1 MKKHL
6 IKILVLNLIFF
17 ILISAVTI
25 SKAVTVEAYFMSN
38 TNFNIWGDGVQ
49 TTYNDAGYSTILKV
63 GNNEYAVKN
72 GTGSGENVTCT
83 TNLSYVSDGA
93 YVKITYTVKNESTT
107 TKTIGV
113 ATHADIQ
120 INRDD
125 YAEITNLEGNRG
137 FMMTDGTYSFNF
149 LGRQSYG
156 ATDVDTYWFGD
167 YNIREDN
174 MWNNSQTYV
183 YGTGG
188 RRGDSGMAFSWQNRT
203 IAPGE
208 ELEFSALIGIG
219 TLNTPPTITVTSGVE
234 PVYYPNEYITFSG
247 KVNDAD
253 TGDIVSIKYA
263 LDGGEERTIGGQY
276 IPNGVPTDYSE
287 TMQLPSNLTAGEHY
301 IQVWAIDDQNNMSQ
315 AIRFNFTTE
324 VDITPPS
331 ATHTL
336 NPSTWTNG
344 SVNINLSVSDTQ
356 TGLKNITL
364 PDGRI
369 ETSSNI
375 NYGVNA
381 NGQYYFKLEDNAGNI
396 NNYSVTVSN
405 IDKGNPQI
413 VVNPE
418 NCEWSQSVDVALS
431 FTDVESGFKQYRYAI
446 TNSKDLPTSWSNYI
460 TNNEDI
466 ITINEEGRKY
476 LHIIA
481 EDNVGN
487 ISDDKIVGE
496 YLIDK
501 TKPTISIIGDNITPS
516 VNNLI
521 LNIQANDNLSGVKIL
536 KLDGNII
543 FNGNQIFYKNGIHS
557 IEIEDNAGNIYTGTF
572 EINNIYYECNAGL
585 DHPIYSSTYDSCPIC
600 ESYRGLTVT
609 ENTHIYNSEKRG
621 VKYDNP
627 KQAEII
633 EYYDSIKENPEKVKQ
648 YQYELKVIYQ
658 GNEYKTGV
666 EGIYNIT
673 QKAIDIV
680 DIIADDRIYNGGKT
694 VTLKGGRLVGVCD
707 GDNVS
712 FILPTTGEAE
722 NKDVGE
728 NRVSMGTIT
737 LLGDDSLNYILN
749 QPKYGSIM
757 VNIKQKKLSIINL
770 TAKDKIYDGNTT
782 VEIEGGAFEGLV
794 TRDDVTPTIPQT
806 GEAEYKDVGNWKV
819 AINDIELTGEDVKN
833 YNFIQPT
840 YGEITVNISKKDLK
854 IIELT
859 SKDRIYNGSTEVEI
873 EGGAF
878 EGLVTGDDVTPTIPQ
893 TGEAE
898 YKDVGNWKVAINDI
912 ELIGEDAKNYNFIQ
926 PTYGE
931 ITVNISKKDLKI
943 IGLTSKDR
951 IYNGSTEVEIEGG
964 TFEGL
969 VTGDDVTPTIPQ
981 TGEAEYKDVGNWKVA
996 INDIELTGE
1005 DVKNYNFIQPTYGE
1019 ITVNISKKDLRM
1031 ININGKNR
1039 MYNGET
1045 TVEIEG
1051 GEFDVLEAG
1060 DDVTAILPQ
1069 TGEAEDPNVGTWRV
1083 EIDNIELTGKDVKNY
1098 NFIQPEYGEI
1108 MVTIS
1113 KEMGKLVIGCDSK
1126 KYDRIE
1132 VEPYIIEKNT
1142 TSEVTYKYFISETDE
1157 EIERPYD
1164 IGTYDVVAYAETDGN
1179 YTEVESN
1186 RVTFEITKPDAP
1198 EINIIGRI
1206 SKINDKTVRKQDSSD
1221 LTEVKYGD
1229 TITVQIRVENTG
1241 KGSGY
1246 AKEIRGKIDD
1256 GLEFIE
1262 DSEINKENGWIKEG
1276 DEIVTT
1282 KLSLE
1287 EDINNELYPKAN
1299 NTEESTDNSEENN
1312 ENQENDEIAN
1322 DDITE
1327 NQSDALENNEKITT
1341 NEDNITEDMIEKI
1354 GEEENNVNNENIEQ
1368 EEIDSEEIA
1377 EDNEIY
1383 QENTDTAILD
1393 IILKN
1398 RDAIELELKVVKN
1411 NKENINLTNLLSV
1424 KQQDKRGDEVEYTED
1439 NKEKSES
1446 TVEMEYKYA
1455 DLKISKRILQVMTT
1469 DTVTNTVKKYDIY
1482 QEPDKI
1488 VKLDLPNK
1496 SQENTKLDI
1505 IYEITVTNEGNYNT
1519 AIDEIVDI
1527 LPQHV
1532 SFAKE
1537 NNEGW
1542 EIEQNGTISYK
1553 NFDDYLRPTESKS
1566 IELQLTYNMDAGGV
1580 AEVDNEVFVLAST
1593 DLDEILILEDNFK
1606 IGQTNNYSESKL
1618 MVSIITGG
1626 TILIYALTILVGM
1639 GIIVAG
1645 ISLIKKYVL

>member
-466 ITINEEGRKY
+466 ITINEEGTKY

-521 LNIQANDNLSGVKIL
+521 LNIQANDNLSGVKTL

-572 EINNIYYECNAGL
+572 EISNIYYECNAGL

-609 ENTHIYNSEKRG
+609 ESTHIYNSEKQG

-658 GNEYKTGV
+658 GNEYKTGI

-680 DIIADDRIYNGGKT
+680 DIIADDRIYNGGTT

-728 NRVSMGTIT
+728 KSVSIDTIT

-749 QPKYGSIM
+749 QPAYGSIV
-757 VNIKQKKLSIINL
+757 VNIKQKKLSVINL

-782 VEIEGGAFEGLV
+782 
-794 TRDDVTPTIPQT
+794 
-806 GEAEYKDVGNWKV
+806 
-819 AINDIELTGEDVKN
+819 
-833 YNFIQPT
+833 
-840 YGEITVNISKKDLK
+840 
-854 IIELT
+854 
-859 SKDRIYNGSTEVEI
+859 VEI

-912 ELIGEDAKNYNFIQ
+912 ELTGEDTKNYNFIQ

-931 ITVNISKKDLKI
+931 ITVNIGKKDLKI
-943 IGLTSKDR
+943 IGLTAKDR

-964 TFEGL
+964 EFEGL

-1005 DVKNYNFIQPTYGE
+1005 DAKNYNFIQPTYGE

-1039 MYNGET
+1039 IYNGET

-1051 GEFDVLEAG
+1051 GEFDVLEEG

-1069 TGEAEDPNVGTWRV
+1069 TGEAEDSNVGTWRV
-1083 EIDNIELTGKDVKNY
+1083 EIDNIELTGEDVKNY

-1198 EINIIGRI
+1198 EINIIGRV

-1287 EDINNELYPKAN
+1287 KDINNELYPKAN
-1299 NTEESTDNSEENN
+1299 STEESTDNSEENN
-1312 ENQENDEIAN
+1312 DSQANDEIAN
-1322 DDITE
+1322 D
-1327 NQSDALENNEKITT
+1327 ALENSEEITT
-1341 NEDNITEDMIEKI
+1341 NEENTTENIVEEI
-1354 GEEENNVNNENIEQ
+1354 GEDENDINNENTEQ
-1368 EEIDSEEIA
+1368 EEIVGEEIT
-1377 EDNEIY
+1377 EDNEIGK
-1383 QENTDTAILD
+1383 ENTDTAILD

-1424 KQQDKRGDEVEYTED
+1424 KQQDKRGDGVEYTED

-1553 NFDDYLRPTESKS
+1553 KFDDYLRPTESKS

>member
-521 LNIQANDNLSGVKIL
+521 LNIQANDNLSGVKTL

-572 EINNIYYECNAGL
+572 EISNIYYECNAGL

-609 ENTHIYNSEKRG
+609 ESTHIYNSEKQG

-658 GNEYKTGV
+658 GNEYKTGI

-680 DIIADDRIYNGGKT
+680 DIIADDRIYNGGTT

-728 NRVSMGTIT
+728 KSVSIDTIT

-749 QPKYGSIM
+749 QPAYGSIV
-757 VNIKQKKLSIINL
+757 VNIKQKKLSVINL

-782 VEIEGGAFEGLV
+782 
-794 TRDDVTPTIPQT
+794 
-806 GEAEYKDVGNWKV
+806 
-819 AINDIELTGEDVKN
+819 
-833 YNFIQPT
+833 
-840 YGEITVNISKKDLK
+840 
-854 IIELT
+854 
-859 SKDRIYNGSTEVEI
+859 VEI

-912 ELIGEDAKNYNFIQ
+912 ELTGEDTKNYNFIQ

-931 ITVNISKKDLKI
+931 ITVNIGKKDLKI
-943 IGLTSKDR
+943 IGLTAKDR

-964 TFEGL
+964 VFEGL

-1005 DVKNYNFIQPTYGE
+1005 DAKNYNFIQPTYGE

-1039 MYNGET
+1039 IYNGET

-1051 GEFDVLEAG
+1051 GEFDVLEEG

-1069 TGEAEDPNVGTWRV
+1069 TGEAEDSNVGTWRV
-1083 EIDNIELTGKDVKNY
+1083 EIDNIELTGEDVKNY

-1198 EINIIGRI
+1198 EINIIGRV

-1287 EDINNELYPKAN
+1287 KDINNELYPKAN
-1299 NTEESTDNSEENN
+1299 STEESTDNSEENN
-1312 ENQENDEIAN
+1312 DSQANDEIAN
-1322 DDITE
+1322 D
-1327 NQSDALENNEKITT
+1327 ALENSEEITT
-1341 NEDNITEDMIEKI
+1341 NEENTTENIVEEI
-1354 GEEENNVNNENIEQ
+1354 GEDENDINNENTEQ
-1368 EEIDSEEIA
+1368 EEIVGEEIT
-1377 EDNEIY
+1377 EDNEIGK
-1383 QENTDTAILD
+1383 ENTDTAILD

-1424 KQQDKRGDEVEYTED
+1424 KQQDKRGDGVEYTED

-1553 NFDDYLRPTESKS
+1553 KFDDYLRPTESKS

>member
-521 LNIQANDNLSGVKIL
+521 LNIQANDNLSGVKTL

-572 EINNIYYECNAGL
+572 EISNIYYECNAGL

-609 ENTHIYNSEKRG
+609 ESTHIYNSEKQG

-658 GNEYKTGV
+658 GNEYKTGI

-680 DIIADDRIYNGGKT
+680 DIIADDRIYNGGTT

-728 NRVSMGTIT
+728 KSVSIDTIT

-749 QPKYGSIM
+749 QPAYGSIV
-757 VNIKQKKLSIINL
+757 VNIKQKKLSVINL
-770 TAKDKIYDGNTT
+770 TAKDKIYDGNAT
-782 VEIEGGAFEGLV
+782 
-794 TRDDVTPTIPQT
+794 
-806 GEAEYKDVGNWKV
+806 
-819 AINDIELTGEDVKN
+819 
-833 YNFIQPT
+833 
-840 YGEITVNISKKDLK
+840 
-854 IIELT
+854 
-859 SKDRIYNGSTEVEI
+859 VEI

-912 ELIGEDAKNYNFIQ
+912 ELTGEDTKNYNFIQ

-931 ITVNISKKDLKI
+931 ITVNIGKKDLKI
-943 IGLTSKDR
+943 IGLTAKDR

-964 TFEGL
+964 VFEGL

-1005 DVKNYNFIQPTYGE
+1005 DAKNYNFIQPTYGE

-1039 MYNGET
+1039 IYNGET

-1051 GEFDVLEAG
+1051 GEFDVLEEG

-1069 TGEAEDPNVGTWRV
+1069 TGEAEDSNVGTWRV
-1083 EIDNIELTGKDVKNY
+1083 EIDNIELTGEDVKNY

-1198 EINIIGRI
+1198 EINIIGRV

-1287 EDINNELYPKAN
+1287 KDINNELYPKAN
-1299 NTEESTDNSEENN
+1299 STEESTDNSEENN
-1312 ENQENDEIAN
+1312 DSQANDEIAN
-1322 DDITE
+1322 D
-1327 NQSDALENNEKITT
+1327 ALENSEEITT
-1341 NEDNITEDMIEKI
+1341 NEENTTENIVEEI
-1354 GEEENNVNNENIEQ
+1354 GEDENDINNENTEQ
-1368 EEIDSEEIA
+1368 EEIVGEEIT
-1377 EDNEIY
+1377 EDNEIGK
-1383 QENTDTAILD
+1383 ENTDTAILD

-1424 KQQDKRGDEVEYTED
+1424 KQQDKRGDGVEYTED

-1553 NFDDYLRPTESKS
+1553 KFDDYLRPTESKS

>member
-1 MKKHL
+1 MKKYL

-25 SKAVTVEAYFMSN
+25 SKAVTVEAYFMPN

-93 YVKITYTVKNESTT
+93 YVKITYTVKNDSTT

-167 YNIREDN
+167 YNIREAN
-174 MWNNSQTYV
+174 KWNNSQTYV
-183 YGTGG
+183 YGSGG

-287 TMQLPSNLTAGEHY
+287 TMQLPSNLIAGEHY

-324 VDITPPS
+324 VDTTPPS

-336 NPSTWTNG
+336 NPSTWTKG
-344 SVNINLSVSDTQ
+344 TVNINLSVSDTQ

-364 PDGRI
+364 PDSRI

-375 NYGVNA
+375 SYEVNA
-381 NGQYYFKLEDNAGNI
+381 NGQYTFKLEDNAGNI

-405 IDKGNPQI
+405 IDKEEPQTM
-413 VVNPE
+413 VNPE
-418 NCEWSQSVDVALS
+418 NCEWSQSINVALN
-431 FTDVESGFKQYRYAI
+431 FTDVGSGFKQYKYAI
-446 TNSKDLPTSWSNYI
+446 TDSKDLPTSWSNYI
-460 TNNEDI
+460 TNNEDT

-487 ISDDKIVGE
+487 VSDDKIVGE

-521 LNIQANDNLSGVKIL
+521 LNIQANDNLSGVKTL

-572 EINNIYYECNAGL
+572 EISNIYYECNAGL

-609 ENTHIYNSEKRG
+609 ESTHIYNSEKQG

-658 GNEYKTGV
+658 GNEYKTGI

-680 DIIADDRIYNGGKT
+680 DIIADDRIYNGGTT

-728 NRVSMGTIT
+728 KSVSIDTIT

-749 QPKYGSIM
+749 QPAYGSIV
-757 VNIKQKKLSIINL
+757 VNIKQKKLSVINL

-794 TRDDVTPTIPQT
+794 TGDDVTPTIPQT

-819 AINDIELTGEDVKN
+819 AINDIELTGEDAKN

-840 YGEITVNISKKDLK
+840 YGEITVNIGKKDLK
-854 IIELT
+854 IIGLT
-859 SKDRIYNGSTEVEI
+859 AKDRIYNGSTEVEI

-912 ELIGEDAKNYNFIQ
+912 ELTGEDA
-926 PTYGE
+926 
-931 ITVNISKKDLKI
+931 
-943 IGLTSKDR
+943 
-951 IYNGSTEVEIEGG
+951 
-964 TFEGL
+964 
-969 VTGDDVTPTIPQ
+969 
-981 TGEAEYKDVGNWKVA
+981 
-996 INDIELTGE
+996 
-1005 DVKNYNFIQPTYGE
+1005 KNYNFIQPTYGE

-1039 MYNGET
+1039 IYNGET

-1051 GEFDVLEAG
+1051 GEFDVLEEG

-1069 TGEAEDPNVGTWRV
+1069 TGEAEDSNVGTWRV
-1083 EIDNIELTGKDVKNY
+1083 EIDNIELTGEDVKNY

-1198 EINIIGRI
+1198 EINIIGRV

-1287 EDINNELYPKAN
+1287 KDINNELYPKAN
-1299 NTEESTDNSEENN
+1299 STEESTDNSEENN
-1312 ENQENDEIAN
+1312 DSQANDEIAN
-1322 DDITE
+1322 D
-1327 NQSDALENNEKITT
+1327 ALENSEEITT
-1341 NEDNITEDMIEKI
+1341 NEENTTENIVEEI
-1354 GEEENNVNNENIEQ
+1354 GEDENDINNENTEQ
-1368 EEIDSEEIA
+1368 EEIVGEEIT
-1377 EDNEIY
+1377 EDNEIGK
-1383 QENTDTAILD
+1383 ENTDTAILD

-1424 KQQDKRGDEVEYTED
+1424 KQQDKRGDGVEYTED

-1519 AIDEIVDI
+1519 TIDEIVDI

>member
-1 MKKHL
+1 MKKYL

-25 SKAVTVEAYFMSN
+25 SKAVTVEAYFMPN

-93 YVKITYTVKNESTT
+93 YVKITYTVKNDSTT

-167 YNIREDN
+167 YNIREAN
-174 MWNNSQTYV
+174 KWNNSQTYV
-183 YGTGG
+183 YGSGG

-287 TMQLPSNLTAGEHY
+287 TMQLPSNLIAGEHY

-324 VDITPPS
+324 VDTTPPS

-336 NPSTWTNG
+336 NPSTWTKG
-344 SVNINLSVSDTQ
+344 TVNINLSVSDTQ

-364 PDGRI
+364 PDSRI

-375 NYGVNA
+375 SYEVNA
-381 NGQYYFKLEDNAGNI
+381 NGQYTFKLEDNAGNI

-405 IDKGNPQI
+405 IDKEEPQTM
-413 VVNPE
+413 VNPE
-418 NCEWSQSVDVALS
+418 NCEWSQSINVALN
-431 FTDVESGFKQYRYAI
+431 FTDVGSGFKQYKYAI
-446 TNSKDLPTSWSNYI
+446 TDSKDLPTSWSNYI
-460 TNNEDI
+460 TNNEDT

-487 ISDDKIVGE
+487 VSDDKIVGE

-501 TKPTISIIGDNITPS
+501 TKPTISIIGDNVTPS
-516 VNNLI
+516 VDNLI

-609 ENTHIYNSEKRG
+609 ENTHIYNSEKQG

-680 DIIADDRIYNGGKT
+680 DIIADDRIYNGGTT

-794 TRDDVTPTIPQT
+794 T
-806 GEAEYKDVGNWKV
+806 
-819 AINDIELTGEDVKN
+819 
-833 YNFIQPT
+833 
-840 YGEITVNISKKDLK
+840 
-854 IIELT
+854 
-859 SKDRIYNGSTEVEI
+859 
-873 EGGAF
+873 
-878 EGLVTGDDVTPTIPQ
+878 
-893 TGEAE
+893 
-898 YKDVGNWKVAINDI
+898 
-912 ELIGEDAKNYNFIQ
+912 
-926 PTYGE
+926 
-931 ITVNISKKDLKI
+931 
-943 IGLTSKDR
+943 
-951 IYNGSTEVEIEGG
+951 
-964 TFEGL
+964 
-969 VTGDDVTPTIPQ
+969 GDDVTPTIPQ

-1005 DVKNYNFIQPTYGE
+1005 DAKNYNFIQPTYGE

-1039 MYNGET
+1039 IYNGET

-1069 TGEAEDPNVGTWRV
+1069 TGEAENPNVGTWRV
-1083 EIDNIELTGKDVKNY
+1083 EIDNIELTGEDVKNY

-1262 DSEINKENGWIKEG
+1262 DSKINKENGWIKEG

-1327 NQSDALENNEKITT
+1327 NQSNALENSEEITT
-1341 NEDNITEDMIEKI
+1341 NEENTTENIVEEI
-1354 GEEENNVNNENIEQ
+1354 GEDENDINNENIEQ

-1519 AIDEIVDI
+1519 TIDEIVDI

>member
-1 MKKHL
+1 M
-6 IKILVLNLIFF
+6 NLIFF

-521 LNIQANDNLSGVKIL
+521 LNIQANDNLSGVKTL

-572 EINNIYYECNAGL
+572 EISNIYYECNAGL

-609 ENTHIYNSEKRG
+609 ESTHIYNSEKQG

-658 GNEYKTGV
+658 GNEYKTGI

-680 DIIADDRIYNGGKT
+680 DIIADDRIYNGGTT

-728 NRVSMGTIT
+728 KSVSIDTIT

-749 QPKYGSIM
+749 QPAYGSIV
-757 VNIKQKKLSIINL
+757 VNIKQKKLSVINL

-794 TRDDVTPTIPQT
+794 TGDDVTPTIPQT

-819 AINDIELTGEDVKN
+819 AINDIELTGEDTKN

-840 YGEITVNISKKDLK
+840 YGEITVNIGKKDLK
-854 IIELT
+854 IIGLT
-859 SKDRIYNGSTEVEI
+859 AKDRIYNGSTEVEI

-912 ELIGEDAKNYNFIQ
+912 ELTGEDA
-926 PTYGE
+926 
-931 ITVNISKKDLKI
+931 
-943 IGLTSKDR
+943 
-951 IYNGSTEVEIEGG
+951 
-964 TFEGL
+964 
-969 VTGDDVTPTIPQ
+969 
-981 TGEAEYKDVGNWKVA
+981 
-996 INDIELTGE
+996 
-1005 DVKNYNFIQPTYGE
+1005 KNYNFIQPTYGE

-1039 MYNGET
+1039 IYNGET

-1051 GEFDVLEAG
+1051 GEFDVLEEG

-1069 TGEAEDPNVGTWRV
+1069 TGEAEDSNVGTWRV
-1083 EIDNIELTGKDVKNY
+1083 EIDNIELTGEDVKNY

-1198 EINIIGRI
+1198 EINIIGRV

-1287 EDINNELYPKAN
+1287 KDINNELYPKAN
-1299 NTEESTDNSEENN
+1299 STEESTDNSEENN
-1312 ENQENDEIAN
+1312 DSQANDEIAN
-1322 DDITE
+1322 D
-1327 NQSDALENNEKITT
+1327 ALENSEEITT
-1341 NEDNITEDMIEKI
+1341 NEENTTENIVEEI
-1354 GEEENNVNNENIEQ
+1354 GEDENDINNENTEQ
-1368 EEIDSEEIA
+1368 EEIVGEEIT
-1377 EDNEIY
+1377 EDNEIGK
-1383 QENTDTAILD
+1383 ENTDTAILD

-1424 KQQDKRGDEVEYTED
+1424 KQQDKRGDGVEYTED

-1553 NFDDYLRPTESKS
+1553 KFDDYLRPTESKS